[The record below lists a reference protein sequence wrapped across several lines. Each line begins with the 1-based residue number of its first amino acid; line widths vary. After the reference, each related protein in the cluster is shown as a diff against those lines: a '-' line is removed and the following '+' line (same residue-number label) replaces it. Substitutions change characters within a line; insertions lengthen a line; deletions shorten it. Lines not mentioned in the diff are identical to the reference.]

1 MSKITDFIIWL
12 EESWPAGTGVTAD
25 QDDALRHY
33 VEFVLRES
41 LEETEEEEE

>member
-12 EESWPAGTGVTAD
+12 EEHWPGTD
-25 QDDALRHY
+25 NQDDALRHY

-41 LEETEEEEE
+41 LEETGEKG

>member
-12 EESWPAGTGVTAD
+12 EENWPETD
-25 QDDALRHY
+25 NQDDALRHY

-41 LEETEEEEE
+41 LEEAGEQES

>member
-12 EESWPAGTGVTAD
+12 EENWPETD
-25 QDDALRHY
+25 NQDDAMRHY

-41 LEETEEEEE
+41 IDTPEEKPE

>member
-12 EESWPAGTGVTAD
+12 EENWSGTEAGDNAIKE
-25 QDDALRHY
+25 Y

-41 LEETEEEEE
+41 LEETEDKE